1 MENAMKRLDVLMT
14 LILTAL
20 GIAAQSCSAGA
31 QEKTIKQQLVGAW
44 TLAAV
49 YDQRAD
55 GTKNDA
61 WGPGVQGSLMLSP
74 TGRFSYFVVGAN
86 REKAGNDPRNNPAGP
101 VLGYYGSYA
110 ADESAK
116 TLTFHIEHAT
126 FPQWD
131 GINRTATIELLTGD
145 KLRIANSV
153 VHDPKL
159 GDIVPHLDWQRIK

>member
-1 MENAMKRLDVLMT
+1 
-14 LILTAL
+14 
-20 GIAAQSCSAGA
+20 
-31 QEKTIKQQLVGAW
+31 
-44 TLAAV
+44 
-49 YDQRAD
+49 
-55 GTKNDA
+55 
-61 WGPGVQGSLMLSP
+61 MLSP

>member
-1 MENAMKRLDVLMT
+1 LLSVRIGKR
-14 LILTAL
+14 
-20 GIAAQSCSAGA
+20 
-31 QEKTIKQQLVGAW
+31 
-44 TLAAV
+44 
-49 YDQRAD
+49 RATTHVIIRRD
-55 GTKNDA
+55 
-61 WGPGVQGSLMLSP
+61 LS
-74 TGRFSYFVVGAN
+74 
-86 REKAGNDPRNNPAGP
+86 
-101 VLGYYGSYA
+101 GYYGSYA

>member
-1 MENAMKRLDVLMT
+1 MKRLDVLMT
-14 LILTAL
+14 LIVIAL
-20 GIAAQSCSAGA
+20 GIAAQSWSASA
-31 QEKTIKQQLVGAW
+31 QEKTLKQQLVGAW

-49 YDQRAD
+49 YDQGAD

-61 WGPGVQGSLMLSP
+61 WGHGVQGSLMLGP
-74 TGRFSYFVVGAN
+74 TDRFSYFVVGAN
-86 REKAGNDPRNNPAGP
+86 REKTGNDPRNSPAGP
-101 VLGYYGSYA
+101 FLGYYGSYA

-131 GINRTATIELLTGD
+131 GINRTAHIELLTGD
-145 KLRIANSV
+145 ELRIANSA